1 MAEPSLWKL
10 LSKGAY
16 DKFFNTGDESSLA
29 SYISELD
36 LDDPETLE
44 YLRHQA
50 RLVMSNEFAA
60 VPGSAGIG
68 SGINVLT
75 GQPGDYRGQNLI
87 LMNQPQEEV
96 NSTADWYNVNKP
108 ANLVDIFLDYT
119 DPEDEGLYE
128 TALRPGGT
136 ANNWDRS
143 KYPFHE
149 DGNQVYDIAPFID
162 LQSVIQSEGFIEGP
176 EQVYELMEQGENLYT
191 QAMSLKEGEGF
202 RIEEPTFWSSLDLGR
217 TNWSIGKDE
226 KGIYAAIADV
236 WDFTGKDNIP
246 GSILDQIGQPIN
258 MYSRFYLDRDDFLP
272 LIFNRPGY

>member
-1 MAEPSLWKL
+1 VAIPSLWKL

-16 DKFFNTGDESSLA
+16 DKFFNYGDESSLA

-60 VPGSAGIG
+60 VPGEAGFGSA
-68 SGINVLT
+68 INALT
-75 GQPGDYRGQNLI
+75 GQPGDYRGQNLT
-87 LMNQPQEEV
+87 LMNQPQANV
-96 NSTADWYNVNKP
+96 DYNMNYHNTEQP
-108 ANLVDIFLDYT
+108 ANLIDIFLDYT

-149 DGNQVYDIAPFID
+149 DGNQVYDIEPFID
-162 LQSVIQSEGFIEGP
+162 LQSIIQPEGTIEGP
-176 EQVYELMEQGENLYT
+176 EQMYQEMERGEDLYRK
-191 QAMSLKEGEGF
+191 AMSLKEGEGF
-202 RIEEPTFWSSLDLGR
+202 RIDEPTFWSSLDLGR
-217 TNWSIGKDE
+217 TNWSIGRDE

-236 WDFTGKDNIP
+236 WDFTGDGNIP
-246 GSILDQIGQPIN
+246 GSILDTIGEPIN
-258 MYSRFYLDRDDFLP
+258 MYSRFYLDRYDFLP
-272 LIFNRPGY
+272 QMFRQPGN